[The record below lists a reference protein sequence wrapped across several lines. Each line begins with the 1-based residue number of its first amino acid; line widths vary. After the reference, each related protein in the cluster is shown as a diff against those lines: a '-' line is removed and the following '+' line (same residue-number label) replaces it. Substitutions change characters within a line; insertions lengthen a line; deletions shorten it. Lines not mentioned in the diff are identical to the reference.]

1 MCCFS
6 TLALPLQLSIWDT
19 AGVERFR
26 TLTRNYYRN
35 AHAAVF
41 VYSVTDIS
49 SLHYLSQWEKDT
61 QNFAPNAVRML
72 LGNKIDLEPEVDE
85 FAAKSFARTHE
96 FELDNMISC
105 KTNQGVKDAFDA
117 LARALQ
123 QGSKNSEANSIVQL
137 GNNYDANASNQ
148 GGSGCTC

>member
-1 MCCFS
+1 M
-6 TLALPLQLSIWDT
+6 
-19 AGVERFR
+19 ERFR

-61 QNFAPNAVRML
+61 QHFAPNAVRML

-85 FAAKSFARTHE
+85 FAAKSFARTHA
-96 FELDNMISC
+96 FELDHMISC
-105 KTNQGVKDAFDA
+105 KTNQGIKEAFDA
-117 LARALQ
+117 LARELQ
-123 QGSKNSEANSIVQL
+123 QTSKPNQTEQVVHVT
-137 GNNYDANASNQ
+137 NNYDHNAAKQ
-148 GGSGCTC
+148 TGVCRC

>member
-1 MCCFS
+1 M
-6 TLALPLQLSIWDT
+6 
-19 AGVERFR
+19 ERFR

-72 LGNKIDLEPEVDE
+72 LGNKIDLDPEVDE

-96 FELDNMISC
+96 FELDNMTSC
-105 KTNQGVKDAFDA
+105 KTNEGVKAAFDA

-123 QGSKNSEANSIVQL
+123 QASKTTQADQVVQL
-137 GNNYDANASNQ
+137 TNNYDPASRQ
-148 GGSGCTC
+148 SGCAC

>member
-1 MCCFS
+1 M
-6 TLALPLQLSIWDT
+6 
-19 AGVERFR
+19 ERFR

-85 FAAKSFARTHE
+85 FAAKSFARTHA
-96 FELDNMISC
+96 FEKDHMISC
-105 KTNQGVKDAFDA
+105 KTNEGIKEAFDA
-117 LARALQ
+117 LARELQ
-123 QGSKNSEANSIVQL
+123 Q
-137 GNNYDANASNQ
+137 ASRPTQTEQVVHVTDNLEPSVPKQ
-148 GGSGCTC
+148 GCMC